1 MWRHGYYNHGEN
13 MRLGCFRD
21 KTYCASPNC
30 KNECGRKMSSEIES
44 ILKADKYGRTSY
56 AYFCG
61 EPTSI
66 DINSDLT
73 SKDTDTEAKHD

>member
-1 MWRHGYYNHGEN
+1 MSQKEKVI
-13 MRLGCFRD
+13 LTCFRD

-30 KNECGRKMSSEIES
+30 QNACGRKMSKEIEA

-61 EPTSI
+61 EPEQELE
-66 DINSDLT
+66 DL
-73 SKDTDTEAKHD
+73 EHD

>member
-1 MWRHGYYNHGEN
+1 
-13 MRLGCFRD
+13 
-21 KTYCASPNC
+21 
-30 KNECGRKMSSEIES
+30 MSSEIES

>member
-1 MWRHGYYNHGEN
+1 MREEEI

-30 KNECGRKMSSEIES
+30 KNECGRQMSKEIES
-44 ILKADKYGRTSY
+44 ILKADNYSRTSY

-61 EPTSI
+61 EPEYKCSVCGKPKEK
-66 DINSDLT
+66 SD
-73 SKDTDTEAKHD
+73 SFCSCAHI